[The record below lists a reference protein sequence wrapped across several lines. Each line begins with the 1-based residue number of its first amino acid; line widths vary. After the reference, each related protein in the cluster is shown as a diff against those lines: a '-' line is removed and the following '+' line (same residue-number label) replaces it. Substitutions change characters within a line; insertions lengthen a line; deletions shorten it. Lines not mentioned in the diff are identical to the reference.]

1 MILSLKI
8 LKADSAWECTDM
20 SAAFWFT
27 MGFMSGGIFGVI
39 MMAIAAVSEEDRWK
53 H

>member
-1 MILSLKI
+1 MISSLRI

-20 SAAFWFT
+20 SAGFWFT

-39 MMAIAAVSEEDRWK
+39 MMAIADVGDEDIWK